1 MPKRSKAIQ
10 EGYQPKREIVKRGYQ
25 PQDAQDSSNY
35 KPPQSGTAAE
45 TPKKETKK

>member
-10 EGYQPKREIVKRGYQ
+10 EGYQPKTEIVKKGYQ